1 MMTRRD
7 CMMTGAAMAARAFA
21 FGQDRSNVKRYVRYV
36 YQGKTAFG
44 ILDGEQIQEID
55 GDLFGRRA
63 GSGRSRKLS
72 EVKLRYPIEPSKV
85 LAVGLNYRSHVG
97 GSPVPKKPEIFYK
110 PITALQDPGGPIV
123 IPPGSK
129 DLHYEGEF
137 VIVMGKQARRV
148 SEADAPGYIL
158 GYTCGN
164 DVSERNWQNGTIDKQ
179 PDLQWWRAKGSDTF
193 APLGPCIAI
202 GLDYNK
208 SRIQLR
214 LNGEVKQDQVI
225 SDLIFGP
232 PGIVSFISQYVT
244 LEPGDVIYTGT
255 PGQTSAMKAG
265 DKVEVEI
272 DGIGVLENPVVAA

>member
-1 MMTRRD
+1 MKTTRRSLLA
-7 CMMTGAAMAARAFA
+7 TLTAGAVAL
-21 FGQDRSNVKRYVRYV
+21 GQTRPSVKRYVRYQ
-36 YQGKTAFG
+36 YQGKTSFG
-44 ILDGEQIQEID
+44 LLAGDQIREID

-63 GSGRSRKLS
+63 ENGTERKLS
-72 EVKLRYPIEPSKV
+72 EVSLRYPIEPSKV
-85 LAVGLNYRSHVG
+85 LAVGLNYKSHVG
-97 GSPVPKKPEIFYK
+97 NSPLPRNPEIFYK

-129 DLHYEGEF
+129 DLHYEAEF
-137 VIVMGKQARRV
+137 VIVMGKRASKV

-202 GLDYNK
+202 GLDYAK
-208 SRIQLR
+208 SRIKLR
-214 LNGEVKQDQVI
+214 LNGEVKQDQVV

-232 PGIVSFISQYVT
+232 AAIVSFISRYVT

-265 DKVEVEI
+265 DEVEVEI
-272 DGIGVLENPVVAA
+272 DGIGVLRNHVTAS